1 MSENF
6 KVEPRSRNYE
16 GLTPLTKEVNV
27 LTHKIFGS
35 HGFSDIELISHWTD
49 ILGEELAQGVLP
61 VRLSFPQ
68 GSRQNGTLHV
78 RAAAGAFALL
88 FEQQKIYICNR
99 VNSYFGYPAISQIKI
114 IQGGMNLPKSDEGE
128 NEEFNWPL
136 DDVQMQGLLDKVNAI
151 DDINLR
157 QKTLEIGIALLQRK
171 AQT

>member
-6 KVEPRSRNYE
+6 KVDPRSRTYE

-27 LTHKIFGS
+27 LTRKVLGGR
-35 HGFSDIELISHWTD
+35 GFSDMELISHWGD

-88 FEQQKIYICNR
+88 FEQQKMYICNR
-99 VNSYFGYPAISQIKI
+99 INSYFGYPAISQIKI
-114 IQGGMNLPKSDEGE
+114 IQGGMNVPVAEEE
-128 NEEFNWPL
+128 NVDWPL
-136 DDVQMQGLLDKVNAI
+136 DDSEVQSLLDKVNTI
-151 DDINLR
+151 EDMDLR

>member
-6 KVEPRSRNYE
+6 KADPRSRTYE
-16 GLTPLTKEVNV
+16 GLTPLTKEVNA
-27 LTHKIFGS
+27 LTHKILGS
-35 HGFSDIELISHWTD
+35 HGFADIELISHWSD

-88 FEQQKIYICNR
+88 FEQQKMYICNR
-99 VNSYFGYPAISQIKI
+99 INSYFGYPAVNQIKI
-114 IQGGMNLPKSDEGE
+114 IQGGMNVPVAKEE
-128 NEEFNWPL
+128 NIDWPL
-136 DDVQMQGLLDKVNAI
+136 DDSEVQALLDKVNTI
-151 DDINLR
+151 EDMDLR
-157 QKTLEIGIALLQRK
+157 QKALEMGIAVLQRK